1 MKQTEQSEDNPQKLE
16 YIADPKQSFTRLD
29 KFLMDRMEKVSRT
42 KVQAGIKDGKILVN
56 GERVKSNYKIRPFD
70 KVLVQL
76 DKPRGLH
83 EAIQPEDIPIDVY
96 YEDDTLM
103 VVYKPPGMVVHPG
116 IGNYTGTLVN
126 AVAHH
131 LKGVELPIKDGV
143 YMDRPGIVHRIDKE
157 TSGLL
162 IVGKTAQALEHLGKQ
177 FFKHTVKRE
186 YYALVWGDVPEEKG
200 TIDEYIGRNP
210 SNRLQFK
217 VFPERDE
224 GKHAITHYEVVERM
238 YYVTLIK
245 CHLETGR
252 THQIRVHMK
261 YLGHTLFNDNRY
273 GGDKIL
279 KGTVFTKY
287 KQFVHNAFKILP
299 RHALHARSLGFI
311 HPVTGEEL
319 NFDSKLPED
328 MQQCIDKWRAYVHTR
343 KEIIKKE
350 D

>member
-1 MKQTEQSEDNPQKLE
+1 MKQTEQPEDTPQKLE
-16 YIADPKQSFTRLD
+16 YVADPKQSFTRLD
-29 KFLMDRMEKVSRT
+29 KFLMDRMEKISRT
-42 KVQAGIKDGKILVN
+42 KVQAGIKEGKVLVN

-83 EAIQPEDIPIDVY
+83 EAIQPEDIPIDIY
-96 YEDDTLM
+96 YEDDTVM

-116 IGNYTGTLVN
+116 IGNHTGTLVN

-131 LKGVELPIKDGV
+131 LKGVQLPIKDGMYV
-143 YMDRPGIVHRIDKE
+143 DRPGIVHRIDKE

-162 IVGKTAQALEHLGKQ
+162 IVGKTAHALEHLGKQ
-177 FFKHTVKRE
+177 FFKKTVKRE
-186 YYALVWGDVPEEKG
+186 YYALVWGDVEEDKG
-200 TIDEYIGRNP
+200 TIEGHIGRNP

-217 VFPERDE
+217 VFPEGEE

-245 CHLETGR
+245 CRLETGR

-261 YLGHTLFNDNRY
+261 HIGHTLFNDNRY

-287 KQFVHNAFKILP
+287 KQFVHNAFKVLP
-299 RHALHARSLGFI
+299 RHALHARSLGFV
-311 HPVTGEEL
+311 HPETGEEL
-319 NFDSKLPED
+319 HFDSKLPED
-328 MQQCIDKWRAYVHTR
+328 MQQCIDKWRNYVNSR
-343 KEIIKKE
+343 KEIVGKE
-350 D
+350 

>member
-1 MKQTEQSEDNPQKLE
+1 MKQTEQPEDTPQKLE

-29 KFLMDRMEKVSRT
+29 KFLMDRMEKISRT
-42 KVQAGIKDGKILVN
+42 KVQAGIKEGKVLVN

-83 EAIQPEDIPIDVY
+83 EAIQPEDIPIDIY
-96 YEDDTLM
+96 YEDDTVM

-116 IGNYTGTLVN
+116 IGNYSGTLVN

-131 LKGVELPIKDGV
+131 LKGVQLPIKDGMYV
-143 YMDRPGIVHRIDKE
+143 DRPGIVHRIDKE

-162 IVGKTAQALEHLGKQ
+162 IVGKTAHALEHLGKQ
-177 FFKHTVKRE
+177 FFKKTVKRE
-186 YYALVWGDVPEEKG
+186 YYALVWGDVEEDKG
-200 TIDEYIGRNP
+200 TIEGHIGRNP

-217 VFPERDE
+217 VFPEGEE

-245 CHLETGR
+245 CRLETGR

-261 YLGHTLFNDNRY
+261 HIGHTLFNDNRY

-287 KQFVHNAFKILP
+287 KQFVHNAFKVLP
-299 RHALHARSLGFI
+299 RHALHARSLGFV
-311 HPVTGEEL
+311 HPETGEEL
-319 NFDSKLPED
+319 HFDSKLPED
-328 MQQCIDKWRAYVHTR
+328 MQQCIDKWRNYVNSR
-343 KEIIKKE
+343 KEIVGKE
-350 D
+350 

>member
-1 MKQTEQSEDNPQKLE
+1 MKQTELAEDNPQKLQ
-16 YIADPKQSFTRLD
+16 YIADPKQSFMRLD

-83 EAIQPEDIPIDVY
+83 ETIQPEDIPIDIY

-126 AVAHH
+126 AIAHH
-131 LKGVELPIKDGV
+131 LKGVQLPVKDGL
-143 YMDRPGIVHRIDKE
+143 YIDRPGIVHRIDKE

-186 YYALVWGDVPEEKG
+186 YYALVWGDVAEDKG

-217 VFPERDE
+217 VFPEGDE

-261 YLGHTLFNDNRY
+261 HLGHTLFNDNRY

-299 RHALHARSLGFI
+299 RHALHAHSLGFI

-319 NFDSKLPED
+319 HFDSKLPED

-343 KEIIKKE
+343 KEIIKE
-350 D
+350 E